1 MWESTRNMGY
11 KGKHYSTDQRGGKK
25 IQQDLKGN
33 GEMKAEW
40 QRIFS
45 FAGLR
50 FVLEDC
56 SKVLLLRQ
64 QNLLL
69 SGVTGHMFRRQL
81 SVSVT
86 SLEVQTKAYLG
97 GGGAVGMGA
106 SECDSI
112 QKGCQVSRV
121 YTPNRAYNCSFLNV
135 ISGLLMIKVPKF
147 IFELCPEMP

>member
-1 MWESTRNMGY
+1 MGY

-97 GGGAVGMGA
+97 GGGRLGWAHLSVTRYKRGA
-106 SECDSI
+106 KYPGSI
-112 QKGCQVSRV
+112 RLTGPTIVRS
-121 YTPNRAYNCSFLNV
+121 
-135 ISGLLMIKVPKF
+135 
-147 IFELCPEMP
+147 